1 MPGITRNP
9 VILFMRESSVFTL
22 FVILVLF
29 VFAQWSTELET
40 LNVNDKSILTL
51 CKVSAKP

>member
-40 LNVNDKSILTL
+40 LNVNDKSVLTL